1 MTWEILRKRELIIN
15 LTKLKI
21 KYGKIEK
28 FLSFLLTRVRFGF
41 AHVLQRQKL
50 AAQDFPWDFQRRKQ
64 KIHIRFC
71 KNSKV

>member
-41 AHVLQRQKL
+41 AETEVGRPGLGFL
-50 AAQDFPWDFQRRKQ
+50 TS
-64 KIHIRFC
+64 